1 MCRNSNFSPSP
12 FPTPHSWK
20 HKTFPQHLTCP
31 GPSTAQAGIANS
43 RCLCSA
49 TRPPGLLRFLFWV
62 WEGDGLDPGYLWSS
76 SIAAP
81 PGYPL
86 GRLRWASRW
95 LRRSVSPAPGPLGR
109 PGPGRGCVRVRLPH
123 PPRGRNKGW
132 GAAEHTG
139 GGSAI
144 RPSPPELAT
153 SAARDGAAG
162 CGPRAAGG
170 RRGRARG
177 PGPRGRRAG
186 GRRGAGSGRACV
198 RARVRVRGRP
208 ALGVTRATKRGSV
221 RARGGRAERRR
232 RRGISATRPRGRSPR
247 TRPGPPRGAAP
258 APRTRARRSHEEE
271 QPRQEGECARRRLW
285 APRPWPRRGS
295 GRPAPPPPRPG
306 PRGRQVPA
314 RPAPLPGF
322 CLRAPGGSN
331 LARPRPLALS
341 SARRALG
348 GPAPHSAAAA
358 RRQ

>member
-1 MCRNSNFSPSP
+1 MEEMCRNSNFSPSP

-177 PGPRGRRAG
+177 P
-186 GRRGAGSGRACV
+186 
-198 RARVRVRGRP
+198 
-208 ALGVTRATKRGSV
+208 
-221 RARGGRAERRR
+221 
-232 RRGISATRPRGRSPR
+232 
-247 TRPGPPRGAAP
+247 
-258 APRTRARRSHEEE
+258 
-271 QPRQEGECARRRLW
+271 
-285 APRPWPRRGS
+285 
-295 GRPAPPPPRPG
+295 
-306 PRGRQVPA
+306 A